1 MNRKIREGFVLL
13 LLLISLLVMNKSSYN
28 ITEIKEPFFIFLSFF
43 SFVFLFYFEK
53 KKSIKI
59 ALLDLVILAL
69 PLFSIV
75 MLPFLRYHSFA
86 FHYVQISLSAT
97 MMYFSLR
104 MIKPERLL
112 SAFEVIGVLSA
123 VYGIL
128 LYYEV
133 DLLRLYPV
141 PTGIRP
147 PSFYGNS
154 NFFAALLIPFILI
167 SLTKYFLAEG
177 IRMRALHLLFIGVES
192 YAIFLTRTRAAFVG
206 LIPVLIAFL
215 IIILIWKKRL
225 WTRFIPLAMLAIA
238 ILFIVPSD
246 YWGRIRSMTDIGKG
260 TPMFRVYT
268 WNSSLQIIKD
278 NPMGVGPGNFR
289 AYYPEYKS
297 KQIFLFEGK
306 HNAETIH
313 AHSDPIESAV
323 DLGIFGFALY
333 LFMFIGFFFFFFR
346 AAFTA
351 MKSGREK
358 TAISLLGVN
367 LGLMG
372 LMLDNLF
379 SVNSKWLSSIIVIY
393 LLLALGSA
401 YAARIYKRKWSFRV
415 RPLFLIVLALL
426 GGFLLFLS
434 MRRYHSSLILNK
446 AIARSKDGLALRS
459 HKHVNRAKGSFIK
472 AQELY
477 KEALRYDPNN
487 IIARYFTGTLL
498 QDLYISTQDEEHLR
512 EAIKAYEHLQKLSEH
527 YVQVHFLKGRTYYY
541 LREYKKALYEFE
553 LYLHQ
558 DPVDLEVYKMMIDIY
573 NRTGQVEKKKKLLS
587 ELGTEIELDLK
598 IKPDRAELFR
608 ILEFAYMETNEP
620 YAIIKTYE
628 GLIPDIQNIK
638 AKELAITRLSAFYA
652 TYDIERGIEYFSRTD
667 IPDIDNE
674 MIVRKLKE
682 INEAGK

>member
-167 SLTKYFLAEG
+167 SLTKYFLAEDVSILG
-177 IRMRALHLLFIGVES
+177 IRLLFIGVES

-323 DLGIFGFALY
+323 DLGILGFALY

-346 AAFTA
+346 ASSVA
-351 MKSGREK
+351 M
-358 TAISLLGVN
+358 
-367 LGLMG
+367 
-372 LMLDNLF
+372 
-379 SVNSKWLSSIIVIY
+379 
-393 LLLALGSA
+393 
-401 YAARIYKRKWSFRV
+401 
-415 RPLFLIVLALL
+415 
-426 GGFLLFLS
+426 
-434 MRRYHSSLILNK
+434 
-446 AIARSKDGLALRS
+446 
-459 HKHVNRAKGSFIK
+459 
-472 AQELY
+472 
-477 KEALRYDPNN
+477 
-487 IIARYFTGTLL
+487 
-498 QDLYISTQDEEHLR
+498 
-512 EAIKAYEHLQKLSEH
+512 
-527 YVQVHFLKGRTYYY
+527 
-541 LREYKKALYEFE
+541 
-553 LYLHQ
+553 
-558 DPVDLEVYKMMIDIY
+558 
-573 NRTGQVEKKKKLLS
+573 
-587 ELGTEIELDLK
+587 
-598 IKPDRAELFR
+598 
-608 ILEFAYMETNEP
+608 
-620 YAIIKTYE
+620 
-628 GLIPDIQNIK
+628 
-638 AKELAITRLSAFYA
+638 
-652 TYDIERGIEYFSRTD
+652 
-667 IPDIDNE
+667 
-674 MIVRKLKE
+674 
-682 INEAGK
+682 